1 MQQAAKSGPLA
12 KATAMPEMRLEKK
25 KEGGDIFE
33 KEEISHKNEDSNA
46 ALD

>member
-1 MQQAAKSGPLA
+1 MNKLKEEDYKHQ
-12 KATAMPEMRLEKK
+12 MEKK
-25 KEGGDIFE
+25 KESGDIFE